1 MNPLWLEQNKLYSVK
16 LKRSGSAVI
25 CRYIGWMKEADYS
38 SKYGHLFVNIA
49 TSERY
54 YLGSFRA
61 IQKQVSQAVPELIK
75 VLKE

>member
-16 LKRSGSAVI
+16 LKRSGGAVI
-25 CRYIGWMKEADYS
+25 CRYIGWMKEKDYS
-38 SKYGHLFVNIA
+38 SKYGHLFVNID

-54 YLGSFRA
+54 YLGSLRA
-61 IQKQVSQAVPELIK
+61 VRKQVSEAVPDLIK